1 MVLGGSIN
9 GDWINCPN
17 GESAK
22 GNRIKK
28 NEMKKEKNEKKEK
41 KI

>member
-1 MVLGGSIN
+1 MVLGGSID

-17 GESAK
+17 GESVK